1 MPLSGSATAV
11 NNIHTVQTEEAS
23 INKLNQAR
31 SQGGGGGG
39 GGGRPPPP
47 LEARRALFG
56 ALRAPKR
63 ADETARSAVF
73 REFRGP

>member
-1 MPLSGSATAV
+1 MLKVSTGQGHGQV
-11 NNIHTVQTEEAS
+11 
-23 INKLNQAR
+23 QAR
-31 SQGGGGGG
+31 SQGGGGAGG

-56 ALRAPKR
+56 ARSAPKR
-63 ADETARSAVF
+63 ADETARSTVF

>member
-1 MPLSGSATAV
+1 MPRNATFAFTSPWQRACV
-11 NNIHTVQTEEAS
+11 AMVILKSSE
-23 INKLNQAR
+23 QAR

-39 GGGRPPPP
+39 GGRPPP

-56 ALRAPKR
+56 ARSAPKR